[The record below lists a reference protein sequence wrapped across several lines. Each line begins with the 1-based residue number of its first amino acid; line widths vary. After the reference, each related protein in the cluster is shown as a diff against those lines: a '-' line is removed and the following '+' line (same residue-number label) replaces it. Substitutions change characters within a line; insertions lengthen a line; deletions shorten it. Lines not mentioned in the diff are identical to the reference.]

1 MKQINLFSHNL
12 YVTDFEKHN
21 EVKDILERVV
31 EDYQKVSANNNIQHV
46 NTWESVN
53 NIHTNNALNHITKS
67 DVVSSFVKEQV
78 QSHDIKQGQ
87 TIGITKGWFYS
98 VYPGGCI
105 TKHRHTNS
113 FFTGLYF
120 LNSPSKAGSLVVENP
135 ASEYY
140 FNKIHVESKNQ
151 YNSWEQFCPMPEG
164 QIFFIPGYLNFRT
177 TINNEEKN
185 PLNIICFDLEIIQ
198 K

>member
-31 EDYQKVSANNNIQHV
+31 EDYQKISANNNIQHV

-87 TIGITKGWFYS
+87 TRGITKGWFYS

-120 LNSPSKAGSLVVENP
+120 LNSPSKACLLYTSDAADDP
-135 ASEYY
+135 
-140 FNKIHVESKNQ
+140 
-151 YNSWEQFCPMPEG
+151 
-164 QIFFIPGYLNFRT
+164 
-177 TINNEEKN
+177 
-185 PLNIICFDLEIIQ
+185 
-198 K
+198 

>member
-1 MKQINLFSHNL
+1 MGLQC
-12 YVTDFEKHN
+12 
-21 EVKDILERVV
+21 
-31 EDYQKVSANNNIQHV
+31 VSR
-46 NTWESVN
+46 
-53 NIHTNNALNHITKS
+53 
-67 DVVSSFVKEQV
+67 D
-78 QSHDIKQGQ
+78 
-87 TIGITKGWFYS
+87 
-98 VYPGGCI
+98 CI

-140 FNKIHVESKNQ
+140 FNRIHVESKNQ